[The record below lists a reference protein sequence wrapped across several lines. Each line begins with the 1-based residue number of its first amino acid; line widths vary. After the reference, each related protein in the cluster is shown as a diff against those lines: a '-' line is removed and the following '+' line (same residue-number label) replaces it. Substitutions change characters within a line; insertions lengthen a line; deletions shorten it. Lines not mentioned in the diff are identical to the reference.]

1 MKLYKIVYELK
12 IETINGNKMNKY
24 TELLEKAV
32 FDIKGVIEEKWI
44 KSLFRIGKSTTQDN
58 KAISLNDFELITF

>member
-1 MKLYKIVYELK
+1 
-12 IETINGNKMNKY
+12 MNKY
-24 TELLEKAV
+24 TELLKKAV

>member
-1 MKLYKIVYELK
+1 
-12 IETINGNKMNKY
+12 MNKY

-58 KAISLNDFELITF
+58 KATSLNDFELITL